1 MMGDV
6 FPELKDNEKKIQDM
20 IRDEEQ
26 SFENTLA
33 KGYEKFKKAADAV
46 KENGGTV
53 LSGQAS
59 VLSFFNS
66 STLLNSFSLE
76 DLAAITVFCF
86 LWTLEDI
93 YFFFKYHVEVC

>member
-59 VLSFFNS
+59 VLSF
-66 STLLNSFSLE
+66 LIPAHYL
-76 DLAAITVFCF
+76 IPF
-86 LWTLEDI
+86 LWKILLQLL
-93 YFFFKYHVEVC
+93 FSVFSGL

>member
-1 MMGDV
+1 LNSLVNFFVQMMGDV

-59 VLSFFNS
+59 VLSF
-66 STLLNSFSLE
+66 LIPAHYL
-76 DLAAITVFCF
+76 IPF
-86 LWTLEDI
+86 LWKILLQLL
-93 YFFFKYHVEVC
+93 FSVFSGL

>member
-1 MMGDV
+1 M
-6 FPELKDNEKKIQDM
+6 Q
-20 IRDEEQ
+20 
-26 SFENTLA
+26 
-33 KGYEKFKKAADAV
+33 GYEKFKKAADAV